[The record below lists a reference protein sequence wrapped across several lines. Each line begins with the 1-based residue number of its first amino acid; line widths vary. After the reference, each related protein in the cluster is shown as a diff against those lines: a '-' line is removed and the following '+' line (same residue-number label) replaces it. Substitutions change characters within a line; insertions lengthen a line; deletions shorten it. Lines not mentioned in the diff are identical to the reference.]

1 MSRILP
7 ESPRWL
13 ISQGRVK
20 DAEIILRGAARAG
33 NIEAP
38 QSIFTK
44 AEVSSTISLGFILN
58 NSLR

>member
-20 DAEIILRGAARAG
+20 DAEVILRGAARAS
-33 NIEAP
+33 NIEVP
-38 QSIFTK
+38 QNIFTK
-44 AEVSSTISLGFILN
+44 AEVSSTTLFGFILN
-58 NSLR
+58 NNRC